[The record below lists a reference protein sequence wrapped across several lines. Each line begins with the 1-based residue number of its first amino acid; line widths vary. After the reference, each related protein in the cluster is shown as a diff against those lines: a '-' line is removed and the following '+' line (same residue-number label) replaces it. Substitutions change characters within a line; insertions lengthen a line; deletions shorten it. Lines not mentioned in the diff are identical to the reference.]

1 MPDRET
7 MSVALNLLQQH
18 ALATK
23 CEADA
28 AMGLLNESHPFATQL
43 TAAESIHIHVKVDD
57 TEKLPREGIE
67 ATGGKLDYEKEGFIK
82 FKLDGGIN
90 LIFSSINISQDD
102 LVETECSRRTRP
114 FVDHFGIDLRSE
126 ADDVA
131 ATFEKIPCLAK
142 DAGWALVSQGGDAGG
157 VHCCH
162 VEVKAKHW
170 VYPVACSG
178 STIPLEFA
186 FGSLK
191 VNPVSGGCDLRPMS
205 PEKAAAMGG
214 APACNAE

>member
-1 MPDRET
+1 MPDRGT
-7 MSVALNLLQQH
+7 MSDALSFLQHH

-28 AMGLLNESHPFATQL
+28 AMGLLSESHPFAKQL
-43 TAAESIHIHVKVDD
+43 SVAESIHIHVKVDD
-57 TEKLPREGIE
+57 TKRLPRESIE
-67 ATGGKLDYEKEGFIK
+67 AAGGKLDYEKEGFIK
-82 FKLDGGIN
+82 FKLGGGVN
-90 LIFSSINISQDD
+90 LIFSSIAISQDD

-126 ADDVA
+126 ADAVA
-131 ATFEKIPCLAK
+131 ATFETIPNLAK
-142 DAGWALVSQGGDAGG
+142 DAGWELASQGGDKGG

-170 VYPVACSG
+170 VYPTACSG
-178 STIPLEFA
+178 SSIPLEFA

-205 PEKAAAMGG
+205 PKRAAAMGG
-214 APACNAE
+214 APTCSTE